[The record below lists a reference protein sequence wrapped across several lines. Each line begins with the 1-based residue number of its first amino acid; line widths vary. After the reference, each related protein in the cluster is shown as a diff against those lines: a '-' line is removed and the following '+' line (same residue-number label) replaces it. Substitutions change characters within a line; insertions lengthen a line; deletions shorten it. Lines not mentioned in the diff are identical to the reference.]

1 MSNELQ
7 VPGNLVNTT
16 RNTEILDERISNQT
30 LTYLGHVTPCS
41 TCMVHNSDKTRSGI
55 CSLNTSRR
63 AFLMGRPRPPEDE
76 YYSSLLEGERIA
88 EEEAV

>member
-1 MSNELQ
+1 
-7 VPGNLVNTT
+7 
-16 RNTEILDERISNQT
+16 
-30 LTYLGHVTPCS
+30 
-41 TCMVHNSDKTRSGI
+41 MVHNFDKTRSGI